1 MVLYFVLYECTDNYT
16 SILIAMFFI
25 AMRVSLFVF
34 CLSMQRL
41 SLKHCNLVEYTLIIN
56 VSM

>member
-1 MVLYFVLYECTDNYT
+1 MVLYIVLYECTVNNT

-34 CLSMQRL
+34 FLSMQIL
-41 SLKHCNLVEYTLIIN
+41 SLKHCNLVEHTLIIN